1 MTKPAASLASLLPQL
16 WHRPLPPPPLLPR
29 ALYSSSPLLTT
40 HRRTPRHRLRVSPT
54 THLDAAA
61 AARATRAADPV
72 EALTA
77 TSYPAYDRLL
87 PCRSKDDPPRIEHLV
102 AREDEVAG
110 DFISR
115 SLNLPPMYVAD
126 LIKFGAVYYALVAPQ
141 PPPYAAP
148 EHVRIFREVTEP
160 SLLRRRAS
168 IKGKTVREAQ
178 KTFRVTD
185 PSQRLEA
192 GTYLR
197 VHVHP
202 KRFPRCYEID
212 WKSRV
217 VATTDDFVV
226 LNKPAAT
233 SVGGATDNIEESC
246 VVFTSRALGLAS
258 PLMTTHQIDNCSEG
272 CVVLSKTKEF
282 CSVFHGLIREKQV
295 KKVYLALTTEPV
307 SPGII
312 THYMRPLNRA
322 PRLVSEDHI
331 ERWHLCQMEILDCKK
346 VPWPKPLI
354 TKVHKVDNCGWP
366 KQEAAYEC
374 KINLMTGKTHQI
386 RAQLAAIGA
395 PIVGDSAYMTGAIAA
410 MADPSINPYGRAS
423 LNYSSEEEKA
433 AAVEAWVA
441 CHGKEPKSV
450 IGLQASEI
458 SWDHEGEHHYYKAG
472 APWWRQDAVESDLV

>member
-1 MTKPAASLASLLPQL
+1 M
-16 WHRPLPPPPLLPR
+16 
-29 ALYSSSPLLTT
+29 
-40 HRRTPRHRLRVSPT
+40 
-54 THLDAAA
+54 
-61 AARATRAADPV
+61 
-72 EALTA
+72 
-77 TSYPAYDRLL
+77 
-87 PCRSKDDPPRIEHLV
+87 
-102 AREDEVAG
+102 
-110 DFISR
+110 
-115 SLNLPPMYVAD
+115 
-126 LIKFGAVYYALVAPQ
+126 YYALVAPQ

-160 SLLRRRAS
+160 SVLRRRAS

-185 PSQRLEA
+185 PGQHLEA

-202 KRFPRCYEID
+202 KRFPRCYQID

-217 VATTDDFVV
+217 IAVTDNYVV

-246 VVFTSRALGLAS
+246 VVFTSRALGVDS

-295 KKVYLALTTEPV
+295 KKLYLALTTKPV

-331 ERWHLCQMEILDCKK
+331 GGWHLCQMEILDCTK

-354 TKVHKVDNCGWP
+354 TKVHNVDNCGWP
-366 KQEAAYEC
+366 RQEAAYEC

-395 PIVGDSAYMTGAIAA
+395 PIIGDSAYMTGAIAA
-410 MADPSINPYGRAS
+410 MANPSINPYGRES
-423 LNYSSEEEKA
+423 LNYNSEEEKA

-472 APWWRQDAVESDLV
+472 VPWWRQDSVESDLV

>member
-1 MTKPAASLASLLPQL
+1 
-16 WHRPLPPPPLLPR
+16 
-29 ALYSSSPLLTT
+29 
-40 HRRTPRHRLRVSPT
+40 
-54 THLDAAA
+54 
-61 AARATRAADPV
+61 
-72 EALTA
+72 
-77 TSYPAYDRLL
+77 
-87 PCRSKDDPPRIEHLV
+87 
-102 AREDEVAG
+102 
-110 DFISR
+110 
-115 SLNLPPMYVAD
+115 MYVAD

-233 SVGGATDNIEESC
+233 S
-246 VVFTSRALGLAS
+246 
-258 PLMTTHQIDNCSEG
+258 
-272 CVVLSKTKEF
+272 
-282 CSVFHGLIREKQV
+282 EKQV

>member
-1 MTKPAASLASLLPQL
+1 MPKPAASLASLLPQL
-16 WHRPLPPPPLLPR
+16 WHRPFSPPPRLPR
-29 ALYSSSPLLTT
+29 ALSSSSSSLLTT
-40 HRRTPRHRLRVSPT
+40 RHIPRSRFRSSPT
-54 THLDAAA
+54 THLGAAA
-61 AARATRAADPV
+61 TAVTTAADSL
-72 EALTA
+72 EAPTA
-77 TSYPAYDRLL
+77 NLYPLYDRLL
-87 PCRSKDDPPRIEHLV
+87 PCPSQDYPPRIEHLV
-102 AREDEVAG
+102 ARKDEVAG

-115 SLNLPPMYVAD
+115 SLSLPPLYVAD

-141 PPPYAAP
+141 PPPYADPA
-148 EHVRIFREVTEP
+148 HVRIFREVTEP
-160 SLLRRRAS
+160 SILRRRAS

-185 PSQRLEA
+185 PSQHLEA

-202 KRFPRCYEID
+202 KRFPRNYEID

-217 VATTDDFVV
+217 VATTDSYVV

-233 SVGGATDNIEESC
+233 AVGGSTDNIEESC
-246 VVFTSRALGLAS
+246 VVFTSRALGLES

-282 CSVFHGLIREKQV
+282 CSVFHGLIRERQV
-295 KKVYLALTTEPV
+295 KKLYLALTTGPV
-307 SPGII
+307 APGII

-322 PRLVSEDHI
+322 PRLVSEDQI
-331 ERWHLCQMEILDCKK
+331 GGWYLCQMEILECKK
-346 VPWPKPLI
+346 VPWPKSLI

-410 MADPSINPYGRAS
+410 KANPSINPYGRES

-458 SWDHEGEHHYYKAG
+458 SWDYEGERHYHKAG
-472 APWWRQDAVESDLV
+472 VPWWRQDAVESDLV

>member
-1 MTKPAASLASLLPQL
+1 MPKAAASLASLLPQL
-16 WHRPLPPPPLLPR
+16 WHRPVQPPPFLHR
-29 ALYSSSPLLTT
+29 ALSSSSPLL
-40 HRRTPRHRLRVSPT
+40 RRHRAALHSPAAP
-54 THLDAAA
+54 LSAAA
-61 AARATRAADPV
+61 VSTSAATV
-72 EALTA
+72 EAPATA
-77 TSYPAYDRLL
+77 AYPVYGRLL
-87 PCRSKDDPPRIEHLV
+87 PCPLQDDPPRIEHLV
-102 AREDEVAG
+102 AREDEVAV

-115 SLNLPPMYVAD
+115 SLTLPPLCVAD

-141 PPPYAAP
+141 PPPHAAP

-160 SLLRRRAS
+160 SVLCRRKS

-185 PSQRLEA
+185 PNQRLEA

-217 VATTDDFVV
+217 IAVTDNYVV
-226 LNKPAAT
+226 LDKPAAT

-246 VVFTSRALGLAS
+246 VVFTSRALGLET

-282 CSVFHGLIREKQV
+282 CSVFHGMIREKQV
-295 KKVYLALTTEPV
+295 NKRYLALTTAPV
-307 SPGII
+307 STGII
-312 THYMRPLNRA
+312 THYMRPINRA

-331 ERWHLCQMEILDCKK
+331 KGWHVCQMEILDCKK
-346 VPWPKPLI
+346 VPWPSSLI
-354 TKVHKVDNCGWP
+354 RKVHKVDNCGWP
-366 KQEAAYEC
+366 QQEAAYEC
-374 KINLMTGKTHQI
+374 KINLLTGKTHQI
-386 RAQLAAIGA
+386 RAQLAAIGT
-395 PIVGDSAYMTGAIAA
+395 PIVGDSAYMTAA
-410 MADPSINPYGRAS
+410 MAAIVNPSINPFGRWGQ
-423 LNYSSEEEKA
+423 NYDSEDEKA
-433 AAVEAWVA
+433 AAVEAWIS

-458 SWDHEGEHHYYKAG
+458 SWDYEGEHHSYKAG
-472 APWWRQDAVESDLV
+472 VPWWRQDAVESDLI